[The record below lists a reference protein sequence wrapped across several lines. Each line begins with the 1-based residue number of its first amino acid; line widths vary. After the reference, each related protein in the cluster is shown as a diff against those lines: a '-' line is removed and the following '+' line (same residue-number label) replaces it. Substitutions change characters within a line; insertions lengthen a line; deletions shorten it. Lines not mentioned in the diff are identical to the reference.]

1 MEYYGGPG
9 VQHIAMNTSDIIP
22 AVSPPDLTL
31 PILTCGSKN
40 SSRMNSLQIRNLK
53 ERGLEFM
60 SVPDTYYDQLRERL
74 KYSKT
79 KIEEDMDTLQVRSI
93 MYPTPGQILL

>member
-1 MEYYGGPG
+1 
-9 VQHIAMNTSDIIP
+9 
-22 AVSPPDLTL
+22 
-31 PILTCGSKN
+31 
-40 SSRMNSLQIRNLK
+40 MNSLQIRNLK